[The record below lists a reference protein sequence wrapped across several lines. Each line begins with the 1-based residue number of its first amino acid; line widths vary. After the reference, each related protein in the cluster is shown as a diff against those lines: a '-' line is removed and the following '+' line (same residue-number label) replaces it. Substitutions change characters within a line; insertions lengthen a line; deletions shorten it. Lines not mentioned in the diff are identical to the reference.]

1 MAIFVNRETKVIV
14 QGITGRD
21 GSFHTGKMLEYGT
34 KIVGGVTPFKGG
46 LEVEGVPVFNTVA
59 EAVSR
64 TGADTSIIYIPPAF
78 AAGSVIEAVE
88 AGIKNIVCITEGI
101 PVTDMMTVAHYVR
114 SKGARLFGPNCP
126 GIITPG
132 ETKIGIMP
140 GHIFSRGPVGVI
152 SRSGTLTYEVVHNLT
167 SAGLG
172 QSTVI
177 GIGGDPIIGTKFV
190 DCLEAFEED
199 PETKAVV
206 LIGEIGGSDEEMAAD
221 YIKKHFS
228 KPVAVFIAGKTAP
241 KGKRMGHAGAI
252 IHAGK
257 GTAES
262 KVALFRE
269 AGAVVVDLPV
279 DIAAAVKA
287 FF

>member
-1 MAIFVNRETKVIV
+1 MGIFVHKETKVIV

-21 GSFHTGKMLEYGT
+21 GSFHTKKMLEYGT
-34 KIVGGVTPFKGG
+34 KNVGGVTPFKGG
-46 LEVEGVPVFNTVA
+46 MNIEGVPVFNTMS

-78 AAGSVIEAVE
+78 AAGSIIEAAE
-88 AGIKNIVCITEGI
+88 AGIRNIVCITEGI
-101 PVTDMMTVAHYVR
+101 PVADMMMVAHFVR
-114 SKGARLFGPNCP
+114 SRGVRLFGPNCP

-140 GHIFSRGPVGVI
+140 GHIFQKGSVGVI
-152 SRSGTLTYEVVHNLT
+152 SRSGTLTYEVVHAL
-167 SAGLG
+167 SAAGLG

-177 GIGGDPIIGTKFV
+177 GIGGDPIIGTKFT
-190 DCLEAFEED
+190 DCLEAFEKD
-199 PETKAVV
+199 PATRAVV
-206 LIGEIGGSDEEMAAD
+206 LIGEIGGSDEEMAAAF
-221 YIKKHFS
+221 IKEHFS

-241 KGKRMGHAGAI
+241 DGKRMGHAGAI
-252 IHAGK
+252 IQAGK

-262 KVALFRE
+262 KIGLFRE

-279 DIAAAVKA
+279 DIAEAVKA
-287 FF
+287 FI